1 MDGILFQPNGIWSHL
16 WICLEDIC
24 IWTRAHQ
31 EIQTS
36 LSVTRHCEFVF
47 KAKQRNSTDLVYVP
61 CRASPLRHQE
71 FQQNDVWIWVLQ
83 FMIQAWLRI
92 YIASSYSYYA
102 VNSHFLCPAHKC
114 ANLCSCAQLDSR
126 SGKWEATLLWRKNR
140 MHHFHLY
147 GMVQWRSQS
156 LVAETD
162 LSTYNKGGWGGG
174 GDNMISDYS

>member
-1 MDGILFQPNGIWSHL
+1 MDGILFQPNGIWSHF

-24 IWTRAHQ
+24 IWTCAHKD
-31 EIQTS
+31 IQTS
-36 LSVTRHCEFVF
+36 ISVTRHCENTFCMHLK
-47 KAKQRNSTDLVYVP
+47 KAKNSRGLVYVP
-61 CRASPLRHQE
+61 LCPQE
-71 FQQNDVWIWVLQ
+71 LQQNDVWIWVLQ

-102 VNSHFLCPAHKC
+102 VNSHFLCPTHKC

-126 SGKWEATLLWRKNR
+126 SGKWEASLLWRKNR

-162 LSTYNKGGWGGG
+162 LSTYNKGGGGG
-174 GDNMISDYS
+174 NMISDYS